1 MTEDTAAPTEW
12 PVLPDPAMLDTILEV
27 IATEGKVDP
36 ALIVPGATLESL
48 GLQSIDVVSI
58 LMELEER
65 LGVYIPMSADLTAVR
80 NLSEMITVIVREM
93 KEDDLKNVGRKE

>member
-1 MTEDTAAPTEW
+1 MTEAEAAKSW
-12 PVLPDPAMLDTILEV
+12 PELPDPAMLETILDV
-27 IATEGKVDP
+27 IATEGKVDR

-65 LGVYIPMSADLTAVR
+65 LEVYIPMSADLSAVR
-80 NLSEMITVIVREM
+80 DLNEMITVIVREM
-93 KEDDLKNVGRKE
+93 QEDTLKDIGRKE

>member
-1 MTEDTAAPTEW
+1 MTDDAAAKSW
-12 PVLPDPAMLDTILEV
+12 PELPDPAMLETILDV
-27 IATEGKVDP
+27 IATEGKVDR

-65 LGVYIPMSADLTAVR
+65 LEVYIPMSADLSAVR
-80 NLSEMITVIVREM
+80 DLNEMISVIVREM
-93 KEDDLKNVGRKE
+93 QQDTLKDIGRKE